1 MSNKF
6 RYTNEECPI
15 CQSFFQENDDIVVCP
30 LCGTP
35 HHRECY
41 NKNGECANNEKHRDG
56 YRWESTATTQ
66 PTETPD
72 EANEALPLDSPLG
85 NNINNSQNAPST
97 VFFGVGQNPFNLYP
111 KNLDE
116 NVTTEE
122 AAEFIQASPFKYLKK
137 FFALKEGKR
146 TFNWAAFLF
155 APYWFFYRKLHKI
168 GAIFLALFF
177 VVSVAFSFI
186 PSVEK
191 LTYDLTEWEQKYAE
205 SIATLTEEEA
215 YEALLEQKEI
225 YQNNSIGLT
234 LLLVQSGITFI
245 LRLFAGFKA
254 NKWYYDYTVET
265 IQKLKTEVNDKEY
278 LSNEDFRRL
287 QFFKSG
293 GISTIKALLAAMAYS
308 TAAMAINMIYLMIN
322 K

>member
-6 RYTNEECPI
+6 RYTNEECPV
-15 CQSFFQENDDIVVCP
+15 CHSTFQEDDDIVVCP

-41 NKNGECANNEKHRDG
+41 RKNGECANNEKHRDG
-56 YRWESTATTQ
+56 YRWESTVT
-66 PTETPD
+66 PPSTETT
-72 EANEALPLDSPLG
+72 NEPKESSPLDFPFG
-85 NNINNSQNAPST
+85 YKVNNSQNAPST
-97 VFFGVGQNPFNLYP
+97 VFFGTGHNPFNLYP

-122 AAEFIQASPFKYLKK
+122 AVEFLQASPFKYLKK
-137 FFALKEGKR
+137 FFALKEGKK
-146 TFNWAAFLF
+146 TFNWAAFFF

-168 GAIFLALFF
+168 GIIFLAVFF
-177 VVSVAFSFI
+177 AVSVAFSFI

-191 LTYDLTEWEQKYAE
+191 LSYDLTEWEEKYAE
-205 SIATLTEEEA
+205 SMTTLTEEEA

-225 YQNNSIGLT
+225 YENNSTGLA
-234 LLLVQSGITFI
+234 LLLVQSVITFAI
-245 LRLFAGFKA
+245 RLFAGFKA
-254 NKWYYDYTVET
+254 NKWYYDYTIKN

-278 LSNEDFRRL
+278 LSEEDFRRL
-287 QFFKSG
+287 QYFKYG
-293 GISTIKALLAAMAYS
+293 GISTTKALLAAMAYS
-308 TAAMAINMIYLMIN
+308 AAAMAINMIYLMIN

>member
-15 CQSFFQENDDIVVCP
+15 CHSAFEENDDIVVCP

-41 NKNGECANNEKHRDG
+41 KKNGECANNEKHRDG
-56 YRWESTATTQ
+56 YRWESVNSSQ
-66 PTETPD
+66 PVETNDESKEPSPPD
-72 EANEALPLDSPLG
+72 MHFDNTV
-85 NNINNSQNAPST
+85 NNSQNAPST

-122 AAEFIQASPFKYLKK
+122 AVEFVQASPFKYLKK

-155 APYWFFYRKLHKI
+155 TPYWFFYRKLHKLGI
-168 GAIFLALFF
+168 IFLSIFF
-177 VVSVAFSFI
+177 VISVAFSFI

-191 LTYDLTEWEQKYAE
+191 LSYDLAEWEEKYAD
-205 SIATLTEEEA
+205 SITTLTEEEA

-225 YQNNSIGLT
+225 YQNNSTGLVF
-234 LLLVQSGITFI
+234 LLVQSGITLA
-245 LRLFAGFKA
+245 LRLVAGFNA
-254 NKWYYDYTVET
+254 NKWYYNYTVEN
-265 IQKLKTEVNDKEY
+265 IRKIKNEVNDKEY
-278 LSNEDFRRL
+278 LSDEDFRRL